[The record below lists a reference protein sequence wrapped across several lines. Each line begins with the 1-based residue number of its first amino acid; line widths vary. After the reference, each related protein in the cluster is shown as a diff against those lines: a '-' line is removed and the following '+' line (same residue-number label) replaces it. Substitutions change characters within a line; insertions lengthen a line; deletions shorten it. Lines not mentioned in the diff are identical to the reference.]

1 MRMRYERRDPRP
13 EDLRQIDELKSIVD
27 SQEKDIFDLT
37 EQLREVQL
45 YQQQQQMQNHQNQ
58 AQQNANQSKKNKNK
72 NNKNSNNNRNNINN
86 ISSNGNSNNNTQQ
99 QPQQT
104 QQNANH
110 EQQQRMKPPPLI
122 KTIIYEEEN
131 ENELYEQ
138 QIREERENAKKI
150 RQQEIEA
157 EMHQQ
162 QDGVTVELVPE
173 SPDYQNKNFEEISE
187 AHIVSDM
194 NNIPDVVVAPSPHDK
209 LQDIRVEVISTIEP
223 ANIQIVPFERSECN
237 GHSTIDME
245 LDWWVVNFVIY
256 FLLFSSF
263 FFSNE
268 KSWLSVF
275 FGARKKTLYLC
286 LSIYCL
292 TEKYFPSFCN

>member
-58 AQQNANQSKKNKNK
+58 AHLQNANQSKKNKTKSSK
-72 NNKNSNNNRNNINN
+72 NGNNNRNNINN
-86 ISSNGNSNNNTQQ
+86 ISSNGNSNNDNEQ

-110 EQQQRMKPPPLI
+110 ERDQQQQRMKPPPLI

-138 QIREERENAKKI
+138 QIREERENAKEI
-150 RQQEIEA
+150 RQQAMEA
-157 EMHQQ
+157 EMQQQ

-173 SPDYQNKNFEEISE
+173 SPNYYTKHMNIEEISE

-223 ANIQIVPFERSECN
+223 ANFQIVPLDSIKCN
-237 GHSTIDME
+237 GNSAIDME
-245 LDWWVVNFVIY
+245 LD
-256 FLLFSSF
+256 
-263 FFSNE
+263 
-268 KSWLSVF
+268 
-275 FGARKKTLYLC
+275 
-286 LSIYCL
+286 
-292 TEKYFPSFCN
+292 

>member
-1 MRMRYERRDPRP
+1 MRYERRDPRP

-45 YQQQQQMQNHQNQ
+45 FQQQQQTQNHQNQ
-58 AQQNANQSKKNKNK
+58 AQNVNQSKKNKNK
-72 NNKNSNNNRNNINN
+72 TNKSSSNNRNNINN

-110 EQQQRMKPPPLI
+110 ERDQQQQQRMKPPPLI

-138 QIREERENAKKI
+138 QIREERENAKQI
-150 RQQEIEA
+150 RQQEMEA
-157 EMHQQ
+157 GMQQQ

-173 SPDYQNKNFEEISE
+173 SPDYLTKHMNMEEISE

-194 NNIPDVVVAPSPHDK
+194 NNIPDVVVASSPHDK

-223 ANIQIVPFERSECN
+223 ANIQIVPLDSSECN
-237 GHSTIDME
+237 GNATIDLE
-245 LDWWVVNFVIY
+245 LD
-256 FLLFSSF
+256 
-263 FFSNE
+263 
-268 KSWLSVF
+268 
-275 FGARKKTLYLC
+275 
-286 LSIYCL
+286 
-292 TEKYFPSFCN
+292 